1 MIRILF
7 GLFFFSVFS
16 VGYAEIHTAFNLD
29 PIEKEIQNSPKETI
43 VFLDIGNTLLGY
55 PDAILLPDHAAWKN
69 NWFQKHCPNIAIEE
83 IIKLVGIID
92 GHIMLTDTFWPE
104 LIKKAQDKGSKVIAF
119 TIVMIK
125 DPSFKGTISAG
136 LLNKG
141 LPIKD
146 DLRVLCSED
155 LYEYDRGVIATDA
168 PLKGPVLKK
177 VLSQVFPLPEKII
190 FVDDRLDQIK
200 SVDDVCIELGIPCVA
215 FNYKRFE
222 TVPELDEKI
231 ADYQLST
238 LVKEHHWVSDHEAHL
253 ILEHKENKK

>member
-1 MIRILF
+1 LDY
-7 GLFFFSVFS
+7 FFLSVFC
-16 VGYAEIHTAFNLD
+16 VGYAEIHTAFNLA

-43 VFLDIGNTLLGY
+43 VFLDIANTLLGY

-69 NWFQKHCPNIAIEE
+69 DWFQKHCPNITKEE
-83 IIKLVGIID
+83 IIKLLWIID
-92 GHIMLTDTFWPE
+92 GHIMLTDTYWPE
-104 LIKKAQDKGSKVIAF
+104 LIKKAQNQGSKVIAF

-136 LLNKG
+136 LLDKG

-146 DLRVLCSED
+146 DLPELCSED

-168 PLKGPVLKK
+168 SLKGPVLKK
-177 VLSQVFPLPEKII
+177 VLSQVSIRAEKII
-190 FVDDRLDQIK
+190 FVDDRFDQIK
-200 SVDDVCIELGIPCVA
+200 SVDDVCIELGIPCIA
-215 FNYKRFE
+215 FHYKRFK

-238 LVKEHHWVSDHEAHL
+238 LVKEHRWVSDNDAHL
-253 ILEHKENKK
+253 KLEGKENLKN